1 MINGMH
7 LSPLPLPMQ
16 RLCRIRGVRSI
27 FRLGMGGGGGFFSV
41 APSSLF
47 PNQTRISIL
56 VKKMALIT
64 IFLFISGLRLEILK
78 SVGFNLVKPTVGSG
92 KLCAQ
97 TLLSFCAQKPVY
109 LRATET
115 LEHQEQVS

>member
-7 LSPLPLPMQ
+7 LSPRPLPMQ
-16 RLCRIRGVRSI
+16 RLSRQRGKGHFQV
-27 FRLGMGGGGGFFSV
+27 GGGGGGGFFSV

-92 KLCAQ
+92 ELCAQ

-109 LRATET
+109 LRAT
-115 LEHQEQVS
+115 HSHR